1 MSAIEKLTPQDF
13 GREFDIVLF
22 SKWKSAY
29 NDAHIQGMFNFVI
42 IFTPPLPLFYLLGFL
57 GTILWFIL
65 SFVCIILII
74 TKYNKVNK
82 LKAQLGINKQEILE
96 AIRRCKQRI

>member
-29 NDAHIQGMFNFVI
+29 NKFVDRK
-42 IFTPPLPLFYLLGFL
+42 
-57 GTILWFIL
+57 
-65 SFVCIILII
+65 SV
-74 TKYNKVNK
+74 V
-82 LKAQLGINKQEILE
+82 
-96 AIRRCKQRI
+96 

>member
-13 GREFDIVLF
+13 GRELDIVVF
-22 SKWKSAY
+22 SKWKSAC
-29 NDAHIQGMFNFVI
+29 NDAYIQAMFNFVI
-42 IFTPPLPLFYLLGFL
+42 IFIAPLLFYLLGFL

-65 SFVCIILII
+65 CFVCIILII

-82 LKAQLGINKQEILE
+82 LKAQLGINKQEIRE